1 MHIKNYLTHP
11 KNIEVKKISDEIIE
25 NLIEDH

>member
-1 MHIKNYLTHP
+1 MHIKDYLTHP
-11 KNIEVKKISDEIIE
+11 ENIEVKRISNERIE